1 MYQIYMK
8 EEYDGVI
15 GIVFQRS
22 NPVKYVLIH
31 NQKTGN
37 ITFPAGGR
45 EEDEVSSR
53 QSLEREV
60 REETGLLP
68 SEYKI
73 IKTPIIHEFVYNS
86 KKKERSGQTARQ
98 PVYLV
103 ESSKTDLKPE
113 DPDSVIDGWYTA
125 EEVIEKLTF
134 SDSKELFKKA
144 IKNI

>member
-1 MYQIYMK
+1 MA
-8 EEYDGVI
+8 ENYDGVI

-22 NPVKYVLIH
+22 NPVRYVLIH

-45 EEDEVSSR
+45 ENNEVSSR
-53 QSLEREV
+53 QTLKREI

-73 IKTPIIHEFVYNS
+73 IETPIIHKFVYNL
-86 KKKERSGQTARQ
+86 KKKERVGQTARQ
-98 PVYLV
+98 PVYLI
-103 ESSKTDLKPE
+103 ETQKTELSPE

-125 EEVIEKLTF
+125 GGVIKKLTF
-134 SDSKELFKKA
+134 SDSKELFKEATKY
-144 IKNI
+144 I